1 MGGEEK
7 VLSETEL
14 KQMIADTIKASGPEA
29 AKAMFEEMKK
39 ETNKAEMKAIFPHF
53 GEEGDF
59 TGGELKNRSG
69 SVLDFSTLRKA
80 ASRGQTDAE
89 YALSLTSIGGPFKK
103 LSPAMEM
110 WGRMLKCTGNRCWI
124 EKVDE
129 SGAVGIYLEDG
140 AIVEKKEEQP
150 AAK

>member
-1 MGGEEK
+1 MDATFEQRRAVFNMYSALGWDVRGVHSMTKEEASAAIEK
-7 VLSETEL
+7 AQKE
-14 KQMIADTIKASGPEA
+14 IDTKG
-29 AKAMFEEMKK
+29 
-39 ETNKAEMKAIFPHF
+39 FPKRN
-53 GEEGDF
+53 D
-59 TGGELKNRSG
+59 
-69 SVLDFSTLRKA
+69 KA